1 MFFFLSKVLGWF
13 INPLHLGLVLVAIAL
28 VLRRLKRR
36 PRLQKWL
43 VIVAVAEMWLFS
55 LRIVSEP
62 LTWGLEHQYARE
74 PQIQGAPRAIV
85 LLTGMTRNPD
95 RGDWELTES
104 GDRLVEAVRLAHRYP
119 DAKIIVSGT
128 FTDDDG
134 SSRSEAKTIGGLIT
148 DMGVDP
154 SRVMLDEKSRNT
166 FENAKESSA
175 ILAAQPA
182 DDGAEV
188 DASSGPILL
197 VTSAM
202 HMPRAAACFRK
213 AGVDVVP
220 WPVDFHTRGLGPR
233 GIFPGIDDMTQSY
246 EALREYFGL
255 LAYKVSGYT

>member
-1 MFFFLSKVLGWF
+1 MFFILSKVLGWF
-13 INPLHLGLVLVAIAL
+13 INPLHMGLVLLAIAL
-28 VLRRLKRR
+28 VLRKVKRR
-36 PRLQKWL
+36 PRLQRWL

-62 LTWGLEHQYARE
+62 LTWGLEHQYPRE

-119 DAKIIVSGT
+119 DAKIVVSGT

-134 SSRSEAKTIGGLIT
+134 SSRSEAKTIAGLIT
-148 DMGVDP
+148 DMGVDAG
-154 SRVMLDEKSRNT
+154 RVMLDEKSRNT
-166 FENAKESSA
+166 YENAKESSA
-175 ILAAQPA
+175 ILAAPA
-182 DDGAEV
+182 GADV
-188 DASSGPILL
+188 DATGPILL

-213 AGVDVVP
+213 AGVEVVP